1 MRFEIGSLQIPIRQW
16 YRKLWLWIDLY
27 RPACAIQ
34 NHQVT
39 TDLSAAG
46 LSECESSA
54 DSYCH
59 QVQRINHLDVVV
71 IHRSIFFDLDVRFR
85 SNRIIRLIQV
95 SSYPLA

>member
-1 MRFEIGSLQIPIRQW
+1 MRFEIGSLQIPMRQW
-16 YRKLWLWIDLY
+16 YRKLWLLIDLY

-34 NHQVT
+34 NHQVKT
-39 TDLSAAG
+39 GLSAAG
-46 LSECESSA
+46 LSECESPA

-59 QVQRINHLDVVV
+59 QVQRISHLDVVV